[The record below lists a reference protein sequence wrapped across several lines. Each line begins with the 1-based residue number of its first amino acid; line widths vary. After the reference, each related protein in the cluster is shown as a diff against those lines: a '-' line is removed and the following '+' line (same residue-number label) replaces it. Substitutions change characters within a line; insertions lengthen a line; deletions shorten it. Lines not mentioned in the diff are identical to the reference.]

1 MVFFDIA
8 ISGNYAGRI
17 VMELFTNTTPKT
29 AENFRCLCTGEKGAT
44 KGGFADESY
53 VNKLKVGSLMMIK
66 KISIPDSNTTAF
78 AIFTTDEDYW
88 EGTNVVFGKV
98 VDGFKVVEEMQKI
111 GTEIGFI
118 K

>member
-29 AENFRCLCTGEKGAT
+29 AENFRCLCT
-44 KGGFADESY
+44 GGFADESY